1 MRPIDQLDETNWSTR
16 RDQLIYQKRSINKPD
31 KTNGTPFWF
40 KYPFKLHTNRQRW
53 RMNSKCCNSKVLILY
68 FFTWWNI
75 TRLYIYKSW
84 HTKFTNWDDR
94 LWDTNPFTYQSIVY
108 YILSFYNLSYLF
120 STWLRLFLPPSFQ
133 LPELFRYSAILMKT
147 NDVWKCVVLNFNLI
161 LILIVIGTLCFV
173 RTD

>member
-31 KTNGTPFWF
+31 KTNWTPFWF

-75 TRLYIYKSW
+75 TRLYIYKSY
-84 HTKFTNWDDR
+84 K
-94 LWDTNPFTYQSIVY
+94 
-108 YILSFYNLSYLF
+108 IL
-120 STWLRLFLPPSFQ
+120 TLRQYFKVCCNMKMTLPPF
-133 LPELFRYSAILMKT
+133 
-147 NDVWKCVVLNFNLI
+147 LI
-161 LILIVIGTLCFV
+161 LLALHQINSESQNYSIMDCMVGWWNWGKDDNIHYIWNIKCTSI
-173 RTD
+173 